1 MAEIKS
7 TDVKKL
13 RDATGA
19 GMMDCKKAL
28 VDAEGD
34 IEKAKDLLRE
44 RGLAGAKKFASRG
57 ADEGVVEAYLHKPDP
72 GMPAKLG
79 VLVELNCATDFVAKT
94 ERFQKLARE
103 VAQHIS
109 FARPEYVSRENFPG
123 DVLEREK
130 EIYRKQ
136 AEGKPEHVVDK
147 MVEGKLNSFFA
158 ATPGGALL
166 DQLYIRDDKKTIG
179 QLLDEASAELKEP
192 VRVRRFACFKV
203 GEE

>member
-7 TDVKKL
+7 TDVKRL

-28 VDAEGD
+28 VDSDGD

-44 RGLAGAKKFASRG
+44 RGLAGVKKFADRG
-57 ADEGVVEAYLHKPDP
+57 ADEGVVETYLHKPDP
-72 GMPAKLG
+72 GMPAKIG

-94 ERFQKLARE
+94 ERFQTLARE
-103 VAQHIS
+103 VALHIS
-109 FARPEYVSRENFPG
+109 AARPIYVDREEIPG
-123 DVLEREK
+123 DELERER

-136 AEGKPEHVVDK
+136 AEGKPENVVTK
-147 MVEGKLNSFFA
+147 MVEGKLAKFYE
-158 ATPGGALL
+158 LVCL
-166 DQLYIRDDKKTIG
+166 VDQPYIRDDSKTIG

-192 VRVRRFACFKV
+192 VRVRRFARFQV
-203 GEE
+203 GAE